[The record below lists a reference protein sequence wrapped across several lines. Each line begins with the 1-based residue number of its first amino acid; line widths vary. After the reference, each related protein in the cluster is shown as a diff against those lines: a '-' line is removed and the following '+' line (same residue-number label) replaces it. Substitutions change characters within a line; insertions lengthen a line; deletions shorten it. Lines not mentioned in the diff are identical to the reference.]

1 MRILLYQ
8 VKETGIT
15 PTQLNVIYCL
25 AYKWAVQIIQTRQNG
40 YPGVNNMELN
50 DLFLIP
56 IIDLCNH
63 DKESSVSISPSEK
76 ENGKS
81 I

>member
-1 MRILLYQ
+1 M
-8 VKETGIT
+8 GIS
-15 PTQLNVIYCL
+15 

-56 IIDLCNH
+56 IVDLCNH
-63 DKESSVSISPSEK
+63 ATTSTVRLAPSGT
-76 ENGKS
+76 ENG
-81 I
+81 